1 MPAPTSLAFCGAGF
15 ISVVHGLAARHLGLP
30 VVAVASRTRQRAE
43 ERAREL
49 GARAVRSDE
58 LPAGADIVVVSTPPP
73 RHAADALAALRAGAA
88 VVVEKPLCTTLADAD
103 RLVAAGGTRLL
114 YAENLAAAPVVCR
127 FVDLAA
133 TLGPLT
139 HLEARTVQALPTWG
153 EFTTEAWGG
162 GALFDLGVHPLAVV
176 LLAAR
181 PARPVAVRCRLDGS
195 GAHPTDEHAEVA
207 LTFDTGLVAR
217 VVSSWRGGAVPQWD
231 AQAASAT
238 GVVRAELF
246 PLLSLER
253 DGEEIALPR
262 ARTQP
267 PQLEDFG
274 YTGQLAGFVADLD
287 AGRAPLMDAAFGRHV
302 LDVVCAAYRSAGRGG
317 APEPLPF
324 TGPRDRTPLQLWRG
338 G

>member
-1 MPAPTSLAFCGAGF
+1 
-15 ISVVHGLAARHLGLP
+15 
-30 VVAVASRTRQRAE
+30 
-43 ERAREL
+43 
-49 GARAVRSDE
+49 
-58 LPAGADIVVVSTPPP
+58 
-73 RHAADALAALRAGAA
+73 

-103 RLVAAGGTRLL
+103 RLVAAGGHRLL
-114 YAENLAAAPVVCR
+114 YAENLAASPVVRR
-127 FVDLAA
+127 FVDLAG
-133 TLGPLT
+133 TIGPLT
-139 HLEARTVQALPTWG
+139 HLEARTVQSLPTWG
-153 EFTTEAWGG
+153 AFTTEAWGG

-181 PARPVAVRCRLDGS
+181 PARPVAVRCMLEGS
-195 GAHPTDEHAEVA
+195 VGHPTDEHAE
-207 LTFDTGLVAR
+207 LTIEFDSGLTAR

-246 PLLSLER
+246 PLLAIEHN
-253 DGEEIALPR
+253 GEEIPLAR

-274 YTGQLAGFVADLD
+274 YAGQLAGFAADLQ
-287 AGRAPLMDAAFGRHV
+287 AGRRPLMDAGFGRAV

-324 TGPRDRTPLQLWRG
+324 TGPRDRTPLQLWRDG
-338 G
+338 